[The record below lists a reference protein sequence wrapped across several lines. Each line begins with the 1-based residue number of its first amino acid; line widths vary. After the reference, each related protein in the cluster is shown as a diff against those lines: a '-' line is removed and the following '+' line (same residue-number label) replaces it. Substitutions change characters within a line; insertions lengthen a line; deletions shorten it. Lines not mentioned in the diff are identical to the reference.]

1 MIDPSD
7 TINIRLTQETL
18 VDILNKLR
26 DSNITSFQIAEDE
39 INISV
44 NTKKISETIT
54 IPILYR
60 N

>member
-26 DSNITSFQIAEDE
+26 DSNITSFQITEDE